1 MDIDLSRIN
10 LSKVCARIES
20 EIRECET
27 GIESTGLGGCE
38 IVIAEKEAMQAEIE
52 YRKARYKLDDMNDRL
67 AYIYQRYGELGI
79 TRDNWEDYL
88 MAVYSDMHD
97 YIKRRDFLEP
107 MLDPPGVVRK
117 MKYLTERVNTTE
129 RVWVEK
135 LDIWHGKQTG
145 RAEKHAPP
153 DGNECRVK
161 AGLSSKM
168 GKSTIG
174 LGITLMEVTN
184 LKVYNLAKVG
194 EGKIKKVKGLVLVR
208 CKEGVVG
215 VIDCRNGKIR
225 EMELDEYLSS
235 DLIFKR
241 KGLTGLILGIGQH
254 KNGFGISPGKS
265 SITTGGKVFKVVFAL
280 EGLCVATIHSQ
291 DKV

>member
-1 MDIDLSRIN
+1 MGIDLSRID
-10 LSKVCARIES
+10 LSRVCKRIES
-20 EIRECET
+20 EIRECEAE
-27 GIESTGLGGCE
+27 IESSGPGGCE
-38 IVIAEKEAMQAEIE
+38 IVIAEKEALQAEIAS
-52 YRKARYKLDDMNDRL
+52 RKARYKLDDMNDRL

-88 MAVYSDMHD
+88 MAVYSDFHD

-107 MLDPPGVVRK
+107 MLDPAGVVRK
-117 MKYLTERVNTTE
+117 MKYLTERANTTE

-135 LDIWHGKQTG
+135 LDIWYGKQTG
-145 RAEKHAPP
+145 KAKKHDPP
-153 DGNECRVK
+153 GGNECRVK

-168 GKSTIG
+168 EKSTIG
-174 LGITLMEVTN
+174 LGIALMEVTN
-184 LKVYNLAKVG
+184 LKVYNLARVG

-208 CKEGVVG
+208 CKEGVG

-254 KNGFGISPGKS
+254 KNGFGITPGIS
-265 SITTGGKVFKVVFAL
+265 SITANGKVFKVVFAL
-280 EGLCVATIHSQ
+280 EGLCAATIHSQ

>member
-1 MDIDLSRIN
+1 MDIDLSLID
-10 LSKVCARIES
+10 LSRVCKRIES
-20 EIRECET
+20 EIRKCET
-27 GIESTGLGGCE
+27 EIERTDPGERE
-38 IVIAEKEAMQAEIE
+38 IIIAEKGVLQAEIE

-67 AYIYQRYGELGI
+67 ADIYRSYGELGI

-88 MAVYSDMHD
+88 MAVYGDMHD

-135 LDIWHGKQTG
+135 LDIWYGKQTG

-153 DGNECRVK
+153 GGNECRVK
-161 AGLSSKM
+161 AGLSSKVE
-168 GKSTIG
+168 KSTIG

-208 CKEGVVG
+208 CKEGVN
-215 VIDCRNGKIR
+215 VIDCKNGKIR
-225 EMELDEYLSS
+225 EMELDEYLPS

-265 SITTGGKVFKVVFAL
+265 SITVNGKVFKVVFAL
-280 EGLCVATIHSQ
+280 EGLCAATIHSQ